1 MYFVSFFVWL
11 YVVVR
16 QGATLVFLRKE
27 KIFCVV
33 PLVFNAK
40 KGNVFRQANGLTAFF

>member
-1 MYFVSFFVWL
+1 MYFVVFFAWL

-16 QGATLVFLRKE
+16 QGGMLVFLRKE

-40 KGNVFRQANGLTAFF
+40 KAMFFGRLTG